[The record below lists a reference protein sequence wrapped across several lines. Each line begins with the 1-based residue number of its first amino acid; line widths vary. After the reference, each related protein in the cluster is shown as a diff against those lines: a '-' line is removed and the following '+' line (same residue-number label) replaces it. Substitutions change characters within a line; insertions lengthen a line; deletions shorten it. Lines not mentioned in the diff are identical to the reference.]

1 VDVSSGSRQSA
12 IKLILDLTAFIGFLV
27 VLDQRL
33 TGNAIHEWLA
43 VAVTAVVIVHLL
55 LNWKWI
61 VEITRRLFR
70 KIPWRSRIHYILDWL
85 LYIDLVLIMLS
96 GLMIS
101 ETVLPRLGI
110 HLARSA
116 FWSRL
121 HSWLTD
127 LIIFILGMH
136 VALHWAWITNVV
148 KQHIFRPIAGLRL
161 RKNAHPKQESE
172 A

>member
-1 VDVSSGSRQSA
+1 VNISSGARQSTL
-12 IKLILDLTAFIGFLV
+12 KLILDLAAFIGFLV

-43 VAVTAVVIVHLL
+43 VAMAAVVIIHLL

-61 VEITRRLFR
+61 AEITRRLFR
-70 KIPWRSRIHYILDWL
+70 KIPWRSRVHYILDWL

-96 GLMIS
+96 GFMIS
-101 ETVLPRLGI
+101 ETVLPSLDI

-121 HSWLTD
+121 HSWATD
-127 LIIFILGMH
+127 LIIFILGLH
-136 VALHWAWITNVV
+136 VALHWGWITNVV
-148 KQHIFRPIAGLRL
+148 RQRIFRPLVDL
-161 RKNAHPKQESE
+161 RKNAPPKQESE